1 MQKIHEINSSS
12 WPSLFNE
19 MPLSSFS
26 RNYFGNLSFL
36 RFNDEK
42 IYLCGSKDQID
53 VPEKIM
59 QEFEDKVQEK
69 LGNIEVNLV
78 EGFSSSSPNKI
89 NFDNELKDTEDT
101 KNKLS
106 SDIEIKEFLDEFD
119 AEIEA
124 VKKINN

>member
-1 MQKIHEINSSS
+1 
-12 WPSLFNE
+12 

-53 VPEKIM
+53 IPEKIM